1 MDRHVRATA
10 HALAAVHRP
19 WAVEVRCLDLAEE
32 VGELARAVL
41 VTEGHKSTAA
51 PAEEVAEALCG
62 VLVDVFA
69 LADHYHVELDE
80 LYPCMLA
87 RFVDGH
93 RGGLGGAG
101 YDPEVPAM
109 TRRLGGRKDRD
120 DPFGCRA
127 APGVR
132 LRVLWPRRPGNH

>member
-10 HALAAVHRP
+10 CALAALQRP
-19 WAVEVRCLDLAEE
+19 WPVEVRGLDLAEE

-41 VTEGHKSTAA
+41 VAEGHKGTAA

-80 LYPCMLA
+80 LYPHLFA
-87 RFVDGH
+87 RLVAGH
-93 RGGLGGAG
+93 PGGAG
-101 YDPEVPAM
+101 GAGNDPEA
-109 TRRLGGRKDRD
+109 RWKEG
-120 DPFGCRA
+120 
-127 APGVR
+127 
-132 LRVLWPRRPGNH
+132 PR

>member
-1 MDRHVRATA
+1 VDRHVRATA
-10 HALAAVHRP
+10 YALAAVHRP

-62 VLVDVFA
+62 VLIDVFA

-80 LYPCMLA
+80 LYPRMLA
-87 RFVDGH
+87 RLIDGH
-93 RGGLGGAG
+93 RGGTPA
-101 YDPEVPAM
+101 VPGDDQEA
-109 TRRLGGRKDRD
+109 GRKE
-120 DPFGCRA
+120 G
-127 APGVR
+127 
-132 LRVLWPRRPGNH
+132 PR

>member
-10 HALAAVHRP
+10 CALAVVHRP
-19 WAVEVRCLDLAEE
+19 WPVEVRCLDLAEE

-41 VTEGHKSTAA
+41 VAEGHKGTAA

-80 LYPCMLA
+80 LYLRMLA
-87 RFVDGH
+87 CLVDGH

-101 YDPEVPAM
+101 YDPEA
-109 TRRLGGRKDRD
+109 GWKEG
-120 DPFGCRA
+120 
-127 APGVR
+127 
-132 LRVLWPRRPGNH
+132 PR